1 MSIRKCAALALAAL
15 SLVAPVARAQA
26 VVPAASHPFSVM
38 DLVSMQR
45 ISDPQLSPDG
55 RRIVFVVRSTDLEAN
70 RGRTDLWIVDVDG
83 KNLRP
88 LTSHAENE
96 SSPAWSPDG
105 RSVYFLAGR
114 GGSEQVWRLPLDGG
128 EASAVTSQPLDVD
141 SFRLSPDGRTLAL
154 SMRTYADCADAACA
168 AKRVE
173 EQSKKKATGT
183 VYDALM
189 IRHWDTWLDGRR
201 NHVFT
206 VPVAGGTAVDLM
218 KGMNTDCPGRPFG
231 GVEDYAFTPDGKGI
245 VFSAK
250 TVGAKPAEEAW
261 TTNYDL
267 YLAPADGS
275 AAPRNL
281 TASNPAW
288 DARPVFSP
296 DGRTLAYLA
305 MSKPGYEADRYRIML
320 RGWPEGEA
328 RELAPAWD
336 RSPSEIVFSPDGK
349 TLYATADNLGH
360 HSLFAID
367 VATGKTKELV
377 KDGNFGGV
385 NAAAGLVVVHGESF
399 TLPAELFT
407 VRPDGSGL
415 TQITN
420 VNKERL
426 ATARMGGAELFTFTG
441 AAGRTVYGWVVK
453 PVDFVPTKSYPVAF
467 LIHGGPQGSWNN
479 DFHYRWNPQ
488 TYAGAGYAVVM
499 VDFTGSTGYGQAFT
513 DAIKGDWGG
522 APLIDL
528 QKGLEDARAKYPW
541 LSKDRGCALG
551 ASFGGYMVNWIAGAW
566 PDGFQCLVSHSGTLD
581 EAFGYFDTEELWFPE
596 YDHGGL
602 PWEKPDYAKHNPVAL
617 VKNWKTP
624 MLVVHGSR
632 DYRVVVTQGIGT
644 FNALQ
649 RKGIPSRFLHF
660 PDENHW
666 VLKPANSILWHE
678 TVIDWLN
685 LWTGTKQ

>member
-15 SLVAPVARAQA
+15 SLVAPLAGAEA

-38 DLVSMQR
+38 DLVAMQR

-55 RRIVFVVRSTDLEAN
+55 KRVVFVVRTTDLEAN
-70 RGRTDLWIVDVDG
+70 RGRTDLWIVDADG
-83 KNLRP
+83 KNLRQ

-96 SSPAWSPDG
+96 SSPRWSPDG
-105 RSVYFLAGR
+105 RSIYFIAGR
-114 GGSEQVWRLPLDGG
+114 GGSDQVWRLPLDGG
-128 EASAVTSQPLDVD
+128 EASPVTSQPLDVD
-141 SFRLSPDGRTLAL
+141 SFQVSPDGRTLAI
-154 SMRTYADCADAACA
+154 SMRTFADCPDAACT
-168 AKRVE
+168 AKRVD
-173 EQSKKKATGT
+173 EQSKKKSSGT
-183 VYDALM
+183 VYDSLM

-201 NHVFT
+201 AHVFV
-206 VPVAGGTAVDLM
+206 VPVAGGAAVDVM
-218 KGMNTDCPGRPFG
+218 KGMDADCPGRPFG
-231 GVEDYAFTPDGKGI
+231 GPEDYTFTPDGKSI

-250 TVGAKPAEEAW
+250 TLGANPAEEAW
-261 TTNYDL
+261 TTNFDL
-267 YLAPADGS
+267 YAVPADGS

-281 TASNPAW
+281 TAANKAW

-296 DGRTLAYLA
+296 DGKTLAYLSMA
-305 MSKPGYEADRYRIML
+305 KPGYEADRFRIML
-320 RGWPEGEA
+320 RDWPAGTE
-328 RELAPAWD
+328 RELAPKWD
-336 RSPSEIVFSPDGK
+336 RSPSELVFAPDGK

-367 VATGKTKELV
+367 VATGTAKELV

-385 NAAAGLVVVHGESF
+385 NAAAGLVLAHGESF
-399 TLPAELFT
+399 TQPAELFT
-407 VRPDGSGL
+407 VKPDGSGL
-415 TQITN
+415 APITAF
-420 VNKERL
+420 NKERL
-426 ATARMGGAELFTFTG
+426 ATARTGGAELFTFQG

-453 PVDFVPTKSYPVAF
+453 PVDFVPTKSYPIAF

-488 TYAGAGYAVVM
+488 TYAGAGYAVIM
-499 VDFTGSTGYGQAFT
+499 IDPTGSTGYGQAFT

-522 APLIDL
+522 APLVDL
-528 QKGLEDARAKYPW
+528 QKGLEAARAKFPW
-541 LSKDRGCALG
+541 LSKDRACALG

-602 PWEKPDYAKHNPVAL
+602 PWEKPDYAKHNPVEL

-624 MLVVHGSR
+624 MLVIHGSK
-632 DYRVVVTQGIGT
+632 DYRVVETQGIGT

-649 RKGIPSRFLHF
+649 RKGIPSKFLHF

-666 VLKPANSILWHE
+666 ILKPANSILWHE
-678 TVIDWLN
+678 TVIEWLN
-685 LWTGTKQ
+685 QWTRP